1 MKWET
6 IYSPDNLNAK
16 ADALFAEQKR
26 LKRLDGWFR
35 VKEIMMTH
43 EDEYASPGFAGGSA
57 EASLHPEIR
66 AAKLLNQI
74 AQELPI
80 AISKNA
86 VFAGTQNDAFA
97 RSYALI
103 NPAFTV
109 ETFEGYCDPVAV
121 FNDIEPNDDF
131 TKERINRVRSYFG
144 KTPFVNEL
152 KEVYAKNK
160 EAISE
165 VAYFVEQVTGHT
177 IADFR
182 PILAGGISGVKKEI
196 EKKMAGSEK
205 NPVYEGMHLALDA
218 PLLLARRYADLA
230 ASMAEKTAGARKKE
244 LILIAKTL
252 QKVPL
257 NAATN
262 LFEAL
267 QSYLLLWQVMCL
279 EQAPNP
285 FAFSAGNADRI
296 FEPYRAMEN
305 CPREMAAALFRHFL
319 VFFNVG
325 DRSWA
330 ISQNIMISGR
340 DPGGKDLTNESTYAC
355 CDAFFASNYPQPN
368 FSVKLHKHTPERLY
382 RELGRFF
389 FTPGH
394 LTPSLFN
401 DDSMFA
407 VLAKAGV
414 ARADRPDYSIAGCQE
429 PLIMGKDNGNTTNS
443 WLNLPKVLELTLNDG
458 CSTITGKKLGLSYK
472 ELGLAGADP
481 SVVLS
486 NAREAFYRHLKH
498 FTAQMAEKANGCARA
513 LAHLPVPFLSAAMG
527 CIETGIDMRDKNRQ
541 GTKYNASGCLIHGL
555 SVVADSFIA
564 IDSLLKERPH
574 DAGRLLAAL
583 RNNFKD
589 AEDLRQYLAMCPKY
603 GNNIQAADEET
614 VAVASKVADIIAGLK
629 NYLGNSFKPDF
640 STPSTHLL
648 YGYWVGATPDG
659 RKARDMLGYGID
671 PHAGDAH
678 SGMWFRTLS
687 AQKLP
692 FGKMTGGY
700 SSHYGIEAR
709 YFPEKTFADKGAA
722 FAARVIKPLFFSP
735 SGLAPFYLYVNV
747 STPDTLRAVLANP
760 KKYAP
765 NGIYIVRIHG
775 TFVNF
780 LELSPAIQE
789 DIIARLD
796 PASTAIN

>member
-1 MKWET
+1 MSWRDIFTPE
-6 IYSPDNLNAK
+6 NLNAK
-16 ADALFAEQKR
+16 ADKLFAGQKC

-35 VKEIMMTH
+35 VREIIKNH
-43 EDEYASPGFAGGSA
+43 EDSYAD
-57 EASLHPEIR
+57 LHPEIR
-66 AAKLLNQI
+66 AATLLNHVVE
-74 AQELPI
+74 ELPI
-80 AISKNA
+80 SISSQA
-86 VFAGTQNDAFA
+86 ALAGTQNDAFA

-109 ETFEGYCDPVAV
+109 ETFEGYCDPLAV
-121 FNDIEPNDDF
+121 FNDIEPNEEF
-131 TKERINRVRSYFG
+131 TKERINRVRSHFE

-152 KEVYAKNK
+152 GKIYTQNEEVTR
-160 EAISE
+160 E
-165 VAYFVEQVTGHT
+165 VVYFVEQVTGHT

-182 PILAGGISGVKKEI
+182 PILTKGIAAVKKELR
-196 EKKMAGSEK
+196 EKIITAGPESK
-205 NPVYEGMHLALDA
+205 PVYEGMSLALDA
-218 PLLLARRYADLA
+218 PLVLARRYADLA
-230 ASMAEKTAGARKKE
+230 ASMAGKESGVREKE
-244 LILIAKTL
+244 LILIAETL
-252 QKVPL
+252 RKVPL
-257 NAATN
+257 HAVSN
-262 LFEAL
+262 LYEAV

-279 EQAPNP
+279 EQSPNP
-285 FAFSAGNADRI
+285 FAFSAGNVDRI
-296 FEPYRAMEN
+296 FEPYRAKEN
-305 CPREMAAALFRHFL
+305 CQRESAAALFRHLL

-330 ISQNIMISGR
+330 ISQNLMIGGR
-340 DPGGKDLTNESTYAC
+340 DTDGKDLTNESTYAI

-368 FSVKLHKHTPERLY
+368 FSVKVHKHTPERLY

-414 ARADRPDYSIAGCQE
+414 QREDLADYSIAGCQE

-458 CSTITGKKLGLSYK
+458 CSTITGKKIGLSYK
-472 ELGLAGADP
+472 ELCLAGADP
-481 SVVLS
+481 ALILS
-486 NAREAFYRHLKH
+486 KTRAAFYRHLEY
-498 FTAQMAEKANGCARA
+498 FTSQMADKANGCSRA
-513 LAHLPVPFLSAAMG
+513 LSTLPVPFLSAMMG
-527 CIETGIDMRDKNRQ
+527 CIETGIDMRDKKRQ

-555 SVVADSFIA
+555 SVVADSFVA
-564 IDSLLKERPH
+564 IDSLLKERPS

-589 AEDLRQYLAMCPKY
+589 AEDLRQYLVLFPKY
-603 GNNIQAADEET
+603 GNNIRSPDEE
-614 VAVASKVADIIAGLK
+614 AAAIANRVADMITSLK

-692 FGKMTGGY
+692 FEKMTGGY
-700 SSHYGIEAR
+700 ASHYGIDAR
-709 YFPEKTFADKGAA
+709 YFPEKLREEKGAA
-722 FAARVIKPLFFSP
+722 FATRVIKPLFFSP
-735 SGLAPFYLYVNV
+735 AGIAPFYLYVNV
-747 STPDTLRAVLANP
+747 STPDMLRTVLANP

-796 PASTAIN
+796 PASTAM

>member
-1 MKWET
+1 MKWRT
-6 IYSPDNLNAK
+6 IYTPGSLNAK
-16 ADALFAEQKR
+16 ADGFFAEQKR

-35 VKEIMMTH
+35 IKEIIMAH
-43 EDEYASPGFAGGSA
+43 EDAYAA
-57 EASLHPEIR
+57 LHSEIR
-66 AAKLLNQI
+66 AAKLLNHI

-80 AISKNA
+80 AISENA
-86 VFAGTQNDAFA
+86 AFAGTQNDAFA

-103 NPAFTV
+103 NPAFAV

-121 FNDIEPNDDF
+121 FNDIEPDNEF
-131 TKERINRVRSYFG
+131 TKERINRVQSHFE
-144 KTPFVNEL
+144 KTPFVSEL
-152 KEVYAKNK
+152 KKVYTQNEEVTR
-160 EAISE
+160 E
-165 VAYFVEQVTGHT
+165 VVYFVEQVTGHT

-182 PILAGGISGVKKEI
+182 PVLAKGIAGVKKEI
-196 EKKMAGSEK
+196 EKKMKTSGPEEK
-205 NPVYEGMHLALDA
+205 SVYEGMGIALDA
-218 PLLLARRYADLA
+218 PLLLASRYAGLA
-230 ASMAEKTAGARKKE
+230 ASMAGKASGARKKE
-244 LILIAKTL
+244 LLLIAETL
-252 QKVPL
+252 RKVPL
-257 NAATN
+257 HAATN

-285 FAFSAGNADRI
+285 FAFSAGNVDRI
-296 FEPYRAMEN
+296 FEPYRAMED
-305 CPREMAAALFRHFL
+305 CPRESAAALFRHLL

-330 ISQNIMISGR
+330 ISQNLMISGR
-340 DPGGKDLTNESTYAC
+340 AADGKDLTNESSYAF

-368 FSVKLHKHTPERLY
+368 FSVKVHRQTPERLY

-414 ARADRPDYSIAGCQE
+414 TRDDLPDYAIAGCQE

-458 CSTITGKKLGLSYK
+458 CSTITGKKIGLSFEKLGLDAK
-472 ELGLAGADP
+472 NPLGILA
-481 SVVLS
+481 
-486 NAREAFYRHLKH
+486 NARAAFYRHLEY
-498 FTAQMAEKANGCARA
+498 FTAQMADKANGCARA
-513 LAHLPVPFLSAAMG
+513 LARLPVPFLSVAMG
-527 CIETGIDMRDKNRQ
+527 CLETGVDLRDKIRQ

-555 SVVADSFIA
+555 SVVADSFVA
-564 IDSLLKERPH
+564 IDSLLRERPH

-583 RNNFKD
+583 HNNFKD
-589 AEDLRQYLAMCPKY
+589 DEVLRQYLAMCPKY
-603 GNNIQAADEET
+603 GNNIQTADEET
-614 VAVASKVADIIAGLK
+614 VAVANRVADMIAGLK

-659 RKARDMLGYGID
+659 RNARDMLGYGID

-692 FGKMTGGY
+692 FEKMSGGY
-700 SSHYGIEAR
+700 ASHYGIDAK
-709 YFPEKTFADKGAA
+709 YFPEKSFEDKGAA
-722 FAARVIKPLFFSP
+722 FAGRLIKPLYFNSL
-735 SGLAPFYLYVNV
+735 GIGPFYLYVNV

-796 PASTAIN
+796 PASTAMN

>member
-1 MKWET
+1 MMNWRSILPPE
-6 IYSPDNLNAK
+6 NLNAK
-16 ADALFAEQKR
+16 ADGLFAEQKH

-35 VKEIMMTH
+35 IKEIIMKH
-43 EDEYASPGFAGGSA
+43 EGAY
-57 EASLHPEIR
+57 ASLHPEIR
-66 AAKLLNQI
+66 AAKLLNHI
-74 AQELPI
+74 AGELPLS
-80 AISKNA
+80 ISDDA
-86 VFAGTQNDAFA
+86 ALAGTQNDAFA

-121 FNDIEPNDDF
+121 FNDIEPDAEF
-131 TKERINRVRSYFG
+131 TKERINRVRAYFE
-144 KTPFVNEL
+144 KTPFAGEL
-152 KEVYAKNK
+152 KEVYAKNGEATK
-160 EAISE
+160 E
-165 VAYFVEQVTGHT
+165 VVYFIEQVTGHT

-182 PILAGGISGVKKEI
+182 PILARGIAGVKKDLAEKI
-196 EKKMAGSEK
+196 KTAGAEKK
-205 NPVYEGMHLALDA
+205 PVYEGMLIALDA
-218 PLLLARRYADLA
+218 SLLLAGRYADLA
-230 ASMAEKTAGARKKE
+230 ASLAGKAAGARKKE
-244 LILIAKTL
+244 LALIEKTL
-252 QKVPL
+252 RKVPL
-257 NAATN
+257 HAATN
-262 LFEAL
+262 LFEAV
-267 QSYLLLWQVMCL
+267 QAYLLLWQVMCL

-285 FAFSAGNADRI
+285 FAFSAGNMDRI

-305 CPREMAAALFRHFL
+305 CPRDAAAALFRHFL

-340 DPGGKDLTNESTYAC
+340 DINGRDLTNESTYAL
-355 CDAFFASNYPQPN
+355 CDAFFTSNWPQPN
-368 FSVKLHKHTPERLY
+368 FSVKVHKQTPERLY

-414 ARADRPDYSIAGCQE
+414 AREDLPDYSIAGCQE
-429 PLIMGKDNGNTTNS
+429 PLIMGKDNSNTTNS

-458 CSTITGKKLGLSYK
+458 RSTISDKKIGLSYK
-472 ELGLAGADP
+472 DLGLDGKDP
-481 SVVLS
+481 AKILS
-486 NAREAFYRHLKH
+486 NARAAFYRHLDY
-498 FTAQMAEKANGCARA
+498 FTHQMADKANGCSRAIAR
-513 LAHLPVPFLSAAMG
+513 LPVPFLSSVMG
-527 CIETGIDMRDKNRQ
+527 GIETGIDLRDKDRQ
-541 GTKYNASGCLIHGL
+541 GTKYNSSGCLIHGL
-555 SVVADSFIA
+555 SVIADSFIA
-564 IDSLLKERPH
+564 IDALLKERPR

-589 AEDLRQYLAMCPKY
+589 AEDLRQYLVMCPKY
-603 GNNIQAADEET
+603 GNNIPLADDET
-614 VAVASKVADIIAGLK
+614 VTVANKVADMVAGLK

-659 RKARDMLGYGID
+659 RKSRNMLGYGID

-692 FGKMTGGY
+692 FTKMSGGY
-700 SSHYGIEAR
+700 ASHYGIDAG
-709 YFPEKTFADKGAA
+709 YFPEKSFEDKGAA
-722 FAARVIKPLFFSP
+722 FAERVIQPLYFSSTG
-735 SGLAPFYLYVNV
+735 SGPFYLYVNV
-747 STPDTLRAVLANP
+747 STPDILRAVLANP

-780 LELSPAIQE
+780 LELSPAIQK
-789 DIIARLD
+789 DIIERLD
-796 PASTAIN
+796 PASTAMN